1 MPSMQQL
8 ASYSNDE
15 QLAQAIGAEAAK
27 ILHFAILDSPT
38 AYVCLP
44 KSEEIASLR
53 RQNQT
58 DDQPKCYQ
66 FKAIQSPPGKE
77 QFFHAI
83 KAKFNSSVYL
93 WHFSISGHYFQI
105 NQINESDRNLY
116 EPPMNHV
123 SNDAFLHHHQI
134 QSLNVYQLSL
144 INILTLS

>member
-15 QLAQAIGAEAAK
+15 LLAQAIGAEAAK

-58 DDQPKCYQ
+58 DDQPKC
-66 FKAIQSPPGKE
+66 F
-77 QFFHAI
+77 
-83 KAKFNSSVYL
+83 
-93 WHFSISGHYFQI
+93 
-105 NQINESDRNLY
+105 
-116 EPPMNHV
+116 
-123 SNDAFLHHHQI
+123 
-134 QSLNVYQLSL
+134 
-144 INILTLS
+144 